1 MRKFILVILCCFLFI
16 ITLLGCNAG
25 QSDNIED
32 VNSKIDKESLG
43 EEISI
48 TIKESG
54 TTSAYAEKNPAVMVI
69 KNENG
74 FDAFSKNYLT
84 YIMSDDKKTSFIEVL
99 QKNYIIA
106 TFMGEKTSG
115 GYNLILSDK
124 ANLDEGKLYL
134 SAEFKTPTG
143 SNTTTQMTSP
153 YALVVV
159 NQSRMNDEVSA
170 IILYDN
176 NTSIVK
182 AVNDFSGNV
191 FE

>member
-54 TTSAYAEKNPAVMVI
+54 TTSAYAEKNPAVMLI

-84 YIMSDDKKTSFIEVL
+84 YIMTDDKKASFIEVL
-99 QKNYIIA
+99 QENYIIV